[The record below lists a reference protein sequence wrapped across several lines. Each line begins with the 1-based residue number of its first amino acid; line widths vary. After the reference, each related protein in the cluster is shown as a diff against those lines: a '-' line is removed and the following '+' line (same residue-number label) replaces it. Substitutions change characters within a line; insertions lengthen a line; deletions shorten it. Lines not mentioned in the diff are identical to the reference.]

1 MIRTFFMLAVALGA
15 GASNAE
21 QVRTRDFV
29 IRYNALSADG
39 LPAASAK
46 AQGLAHTPEQGL
58 LNVSVSRI
66 DNDASVAA
74 TVKGSIKTLTGDAIA
89 LKIRPLTESGVTT
102 YLGTFTV
109 PGSSS
114 LHFVLDVTPVGGSTE
129 HIEFNQDFI
138 TE

>member
-1 MIRTFFMLAVALGA
+1 MMVVALAAVAGA
-15 GASNAE
+15 AHGDE
-21 QVRTRDFV
+21 VRTRDFV

-66 DNDASVAA
+66 DNDRSVAA
-74 TVKGSIKTLTGDAIA
+74 AVDGSIKTLTGQPVP
-89 LKIRPLTESGVTT
+89 LQIRPLVENGEVT

-114 LHFVLDVTPVGGSTE
+114 LHFALDVTPMGGSKE